1 MRRSAYI
8 QGAHAMLPIMMGV
21 IPMSVVTG
29 VAAINCGMTTTE
41 ALLSSVIM
49 YAAAAQL
56 VAYEMIGNG
65 ADAVLIFSAAIVL
78 NLRFLLY
85 SAGMAP
91 YLQQAGLPK
100 RLAGA
105 YALSDQAYGITMV
118 QLQKDPET
126 DTTRF
131 YLGAALFM
139 WIVYQFAA
147 AAGIF
152 LGASISKDL
161 SLDFAVPLTFSALV
175 VPLLG
180 NPQLRIAAITS
191 AVMAL
196 CFADLP
202 NNAGFFIAA
211 LSGITAGVLC
221 KRHMDGKTNV
231 GGARD

>member
-1 MRRSAYI
+1 MNTSPYLK
-8 QGAHAMLPIMMGV
+8 GARAMLPIMMGV

-29 VAAINCGMTTTE
+29 VAAVNCGMTTTE

-65 ADAVLIFSAAIVL
+65 ADMVLIFSAAIVL

-91 YLQQAGLPK
+91 HMRDAGWAK

-105 YALSDQAYGITMV
+105 YCLSDQAYGITMV
-118 QLQKDPET
+118 QLQKEPKT
-126 DTTRF
+126 DTARF

-139 WIVYQFAA
+139 WVIYQCAA
-147 AAGIF
+147 ALGVF
-152 LGASISKDL
+152 LGRSISPDL

-175 VPLLG
+175 VPLMG
-180 NPQLRIAAITS
+180 TPELRVAAITS
-191 AVMAL
+191 AITAL
-196 CFADLP
+196 WFADLP
-202 NNAGFFIAA
+202 GNAGFFIATF
-211 LSGITAGVLC
+211 SGITAGMLFREYG
-221 KRHMDGKTNV
+221 KRRNG
-231 GGARD
+231 R